1 MRAQGGMPGG
11 LIVRVEPKK
20 LTWLASVIA
29 IIATTLP
36 SRALWMTT
44 LPEPAFTLSLKVRT
58 RLAPTATLVE
68 LSAGVVVDRVGGV
81 VSGGGAA
88 ITSSLAI
95 TCNEGPRLVPT
106 LLVLRT
112 L

>member
-1 MRAQGGMPGG
+1 M
-11 LIVRVEPKK
+11 VSTEPAK

-29 IIATTLP
+29 MVATGLP
-36 SRALWMTT
+36 SAALWMTRF
-44 LPEPAFTLSLKVRT
+44 PEPAFTLSLKVRT

-68 LSAGVVVDRVGGV
+68 LSAGVVADKVGGV
-81 VSGGGAA
+81 VSAGGAA

-95 TCNEGPRLVPT
+95 TCHEGPRLVPT

-112 L
+112 LAPFINQTAA